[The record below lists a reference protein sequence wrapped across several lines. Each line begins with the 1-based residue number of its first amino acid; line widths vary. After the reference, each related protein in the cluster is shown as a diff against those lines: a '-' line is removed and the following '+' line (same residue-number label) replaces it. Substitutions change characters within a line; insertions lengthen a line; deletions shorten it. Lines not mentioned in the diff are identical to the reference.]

1 VKEVRKVEDLLPA
14 PSPIRGVFEEVSVG
28 HDLASGVWTFE
39 EGERLLLSDALL
51 DVSGNGQEHRLLP
64 S

>member
-39 EGERLLLSDALL
+39 EGERLLLGDALL
-51 DVSGNGQEHRLLP
+51 DVSGKG
-64 S
+64 